1 VKKTTL
7 QNNWDNP
14 EGGLDGLMQVSAAK
28 RPKRRPFISKADLNP
43 SGRPNLRPPNGGD
56 KARNGGDGIKFYF
69 LRNAGISPFNIT
81 ATERLFFFGHMTESV
96 CDYKKFFPELA
107 GNFR

>member
-1 VKKTTL
+1 VKNTRL

-69 LRNAGISPFNIT
+69 LQVYLISTLLPQKDCFST
-81 ATERLFFFGHMTESV
+81 G
-96 CDYKKFFPELA
+96 K
-107 GNFR
+107 